1 MFNFAL
7 PRQLNYIVVCVPC
20 MSSAHPLVSFRKNSK
35 IQIFFSNEMGDFF
48 PEGASPLHAQVTLGS
63 VSKSQGG

>member
-1 MFNFAL
+1 
-7 PRQLNYIVVCVPC
+7 
-20 MSSAHPLVSFRKNSK
+20 MSLSTPTESFRKMSK